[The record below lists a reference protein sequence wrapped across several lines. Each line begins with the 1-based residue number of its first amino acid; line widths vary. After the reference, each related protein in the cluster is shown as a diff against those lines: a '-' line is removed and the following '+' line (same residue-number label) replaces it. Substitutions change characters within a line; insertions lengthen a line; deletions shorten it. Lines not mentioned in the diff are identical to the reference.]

1 MSLEV
6 LHITTRA
13 GWSEAQQ
20 VGEVRPIGGEF
31 VHCSTREQLPAT
43 LERHFA
49 GAGALV
55 VLVLDRAALGDSLR
69 WEESR
74 PGEAF
79 PHVYAPI
86 PVSAVTAV
94 ERVTAPGA

>member
-1 MSLEV
+1 MSEV
-6 LHITTRA
+6 LHITTPAGWTEAQRA
-13 GWSEAQQ
+13 GVVW
-20 VGEVRPIGGEF
+20 PGGEF
-31 VHCSTREQLPAT
+31 VHCSTRSQLPAT

-55 VLVLDRAALGDSLR
+55 VLVLDPAALGDSLR
-69 WEESR
+69 WEESH

-94 ERVTAPGA
+94 EHVMAPRA